1 MEKAQLIGFVGGDDK
16 LIGHGRQTL
25 DKTADEGTSRKG
37 HRRLRL
43 AHAPRLATGLDDH
56 RDARP
61 HVVLGKE
68 IGQSGR
74 IFKADGGN
82 AIERRSLLGIGD
94 IGHHSHRVGGRHP
107 GRSIG
112 GSRVVGRARHF
123 ARARHLARA
132 VAGPVAPSP
141 AARAVDRA
149 PQLREVRRQRQTL
162 PGRLHEQASRTAVGL
177 VTRAHDLDGGQP
189 AFAVALHHDNVVV
202 RHRAHQLVALHLVFH
217 GLDARH
223 LPRGRNNRLGGAGGP
238 VAVGVLAGNI
248 DVEPAMGMVL
258 DGAHVEPA
266 THQLGDK
273 PLDERR
279 FAGVMPPHD
288 GHSRTWNIDH
298 SCYAL
303 P

>member
-1 MEKAQLIGFVGGDDK
+1 MEKAQLVGLVGGDDK

-25 DKTADEGTSRKG
+25 DETADEGTSRKG
-37 HRRLRL
+37 HRCLRL

-68 IGQSGR
+68 VGQSGH
-74 IFKADGGN
+74 IFKTDGGN
-82 AIERRSLLGIGD
+82 AIERRSLLGLGNV
-94 IGHHSHRVGGRHP
+94 GHHSHRVGGRHL

-112 GSRVVGRARHF
+112 GSRVVGRARHLAQTRYF
-123 ARARHLARA
+123 ARA
-132 VAGPVAPSP
+132 VAPSRV
-141 AARAVDRA
+141 ARAVDRA
-149 PQLREVRRQRQTL
+149 PQLREVRRQRQAL

-177 VTRAHDLDGGQP
+177 VARAHDLDGGQP
-189 AFAVALHHDNVVV
+189 AFAVALHHNDVVI
-202 RHRAHQLVALHLVFH
+202 RHRAHQLAALHLVFH

-223 LPRGRNNRLGGAGGP
+223 LPRGRNNRFGGAGGP

-248 DVEPAMGMVL
+248 DIEPAMGMVF
-258 DGAHVEPA
+258 DGTHVEPA
-266 THQLGDK
+266 AHQLGDE

-279 FAGVMPPHD
+279 FAGVVPPHD